1 MRPGLRAHPSEAS
14 VRRGVL
20 DEAPGQ
26 GLGSTVAAGFPR
38 GRARTRRTPRR
49 LVPTPP
55 ARLREGRGAQWCGR
69 RGSEDPV
76 KWRGAAHCA
85 QRWGGARCLVEG
97 GPHGARGGMGW
108 AGAPCPEPLPG
119 SNLALFL
126 PRRNNFLLPRPR
138 AQELRGEVLGRSF
151 AILEPDDDTAA
162 HGPRGSFPRPLPRA
176 RPAGLQGPDTG

>member
-55 ARLREGRGAQWCGR
+55 ARLREGRGAQWGGR

-85 QRWGGARCLVEG
+85 QRWGAQGAWWRGALTVPGEAWDGRGHRARSRC
-97 GPHGARGGMGW
+97 P
-108 AGAPCPEPLPG
+108 APTSL
-119 SNLALFL
+119 S
-126 PRRNNFLLPRPR
+126 
-138 AQELRGEVLGRSF
+138 
-151 AILEPDDDTAA
+151 
-162 HGPRGSFPRPLPRA
+162 SFPAETTSCSP
-176 RPAGLQGPDTG
+176 GPGRRSCGEKF